1 MVKVENNKIT
11 MTRGDTRILKLNL
24 LSNLSRVGGPPYSR
38 YYPKDH
44 PGDSLKFT
52 MSRGFAGDKNYLL
65 VKGKDPVTGEWVS
78 ELNIVPENMVLNIPY
93 WFTRYVPY
101 GVYNY
106 SIQLTHE
113 NSEDEKR
120 VDTVVSGII
129 QLLGETDPR
138 EGETHDSHHDIIED
152 SEYANFG

>member
-24 LSNLSRVGGPPYSR
+24 LSNLSRVGGPPYKKYKLQDDEILR
-38 YYPKDH
+38 
-44 PGDSLKFT
+44 FT

-65 VKGKDPVTGEWVS
+65 VEGKHPDTGKWIGEILI
-78 ELNIVPENMVLNIPY
+78 EGNMVLEIPY
-93 WFTRYVPY
+93 WYTKYVPY

-106 SIQLTHE
+106 NIELLKHE
-113 NSEDEKR
+113 SSEDPEVITKI
-120 VDTVVSGII
+120 DTVVSGII

-138 EGETHDSHHDIIED
+138 KGETHDSHHDIED
-152 SEYANFG
+152 SEYANIW

>member
-24 LSNLSRVGGPPYSR
+24 LSNLSRVGGPPYSK
-38 YYPKDH
+38 YYPKETDV
-44 PGDSLKFT
+44 LKFT

-65 VKGKDPVTGEWVS
+65 VKGKDPATDKWIS
-78 ELNIVPENMVLNIPY
+78 ELDISPTNMVLKIPY

-106 SIQLTHE
+106 SIQLTNE
-113 NSEDEKR
+113 DSEDEKR